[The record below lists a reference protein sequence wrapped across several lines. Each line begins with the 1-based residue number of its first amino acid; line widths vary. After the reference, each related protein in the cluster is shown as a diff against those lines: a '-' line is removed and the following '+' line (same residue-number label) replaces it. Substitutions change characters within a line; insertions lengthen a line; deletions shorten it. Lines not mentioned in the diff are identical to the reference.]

1 MLLQIGLT
9 ALSSYQA
16 VKAIGNN
23 KRKILEYKAQENGYI
38 YNALRRISK
47 IRVTGTENRTFIRWA
62 KMYYKVDEATFHPSL
77 WIRLCG
83 AVPTAISLTALCLI
97 YYLAA
102 RTGISKTA
110 YFGFAASYGAVTAML
125 SQITGSVEEY
135 AAILPIFDMLKPLL
149 SQTTEN
155 AGDRRMVANLSGN
168 IRVQDVSFSYSKDGP
183 RILNRLNMN
192 IRAGEYVAITGRTG
206 CGKSTLMRLLLGFE
220 TPQRG
225 TIYYDRNMLD
235 KLDLR
240 SVRQQIGTVLQDG
253 KLFIGDIYSNIVIC
267 NPSLSLD
274 EAWEAAELAG
284 ISEDIRQM
292 PMGMRTL
299 ISEEN
304 GGISGGQKQRLMIAR
319 AIANHPKILFFDE
332 ATSALDNISQKKVS
346 ESLDSLKCTRIVIA
360 HRLSTIRNCD
370 RILVMDQG
378 NIVGDGSYEE
388 LLVNCPLF
396 EELVKRQMLD
406 AAE

>member
-1 MLLQIGLT
+1 
-9 ALSSYQA
+9 
-16 VKAIGNN
+16 
-23 KRKILEYKAQENGYI
+23 
-38 YNALRRISK
+38 
-47 IRVTGTENRTFIRWA
+47 
-62 KMYYKVDEATFHPSL
+62 
-77 WIRLCG
+77 
-83 AVPTAISLTALCLI
+83 
-97 YYLAA
+97 
-102 RTGISKTA
+102 
-110 YFGFAASYGAVTAML
+110 
-125 SQITGSVEEY
+125 
-135 AAILPIFDMLKPLL
+135 
-149 SQTTEN
+149 
-155 AGDRRMVANLSGN
+155 
-168 IRVQDVSFSYSKDGP
+168 
-183 RILNRLNMN
+183 
-192 IRAGEYVAITGRTG
+192 
-206 CGKSTLMRLLLGFE
+206 
-220 TPQRG
+220 
-225 TIYYDRNMLD
+225 MLD

-253 KLFIGDIYSNIVIC
+253 KLFMGDIYSNIVIC
-267 NPSLSLD
+267 NPALSLD

-378 NIVGDGSYEE
+378 NIVGDGSYDE
-388 LLVNCPLF
+388 LLVSCPLF
-396 EELVKRQMLD
+396 KELVKRQMLNAVD
-406 AAE
+406 